1 MASVSSQRITDL
13 RGLTDRLNLHV
24 PPSYFVSS
32 RSHEPYDDAIE
43 PLLRIS
49 DAEPLNLYVGVPLCA
64 EHCSFCMYFYGLADA
79 EGAKAEACLCGLEG
93 FLRQIAARDQ
103 RHLVSGSYIG
113 GGTPTIL
120 SASQISRL
128 LAATRRAFT
137 FEPTAQRTFEMS
149 PRSASREKIDAI
161 VAGGCNRVSFGVQSF
176 DRAIVEHVGRTW
188 ADAPAVR
195 ALIGSCRSAGLE
207 EINVDLMTGLTGE
220 QDRTLADA
228 VEALIEEA
236 DLTIS
241 IYRYRPGRKAEL
253 TARNGM
259 SDYVSRC
266 ADRVSAA
273 VEVASRKG
281 WRSCGRPDGEHV
293 RLMPSHQ
300 ARWPDRNL
308 YETRYRPDLRNSLIG
323 VGVAARSF
331 LRDER
336 MVHCEHRNSAGYDL
350 CGRLV
355 EVEYCD
361 QIARVAAALV
371 NGFFRDQSVDTAL
384 VEAQCGLAPEDAF
397 PDEFSYLL
405 DAGIIGGTGRTY
417 AIEPLHR
424 PDWAYLDKLLYP
436 PDWLRQRAET
446 VRLR

>member
-1 MASVSSQRITDL
+1 MASVSSQRIADL
-13 RGLTDRLNLHV
+13 RDLTDRLNLHV

-32 RSHEPYDDAIE
+32 RTHELYDDAVG
-43 PLLRIS
+43 PLLEIS
-49 DAEPLNLYVGVPLCA
+49 SAEPLNLYIGVPLCA
-64 EHCSFCMYFYGLADA
+64 EHCSFCMYFYGLADD
-79 EGAKAEACLCGLEG
+79 EGAKAEACVRGLEG
-93 FLRQIAARDQ
+93 FLHQIAARGPG
-103 RHLVSGSYIG
+103 RPVSGSYIG

-120 SASQISRL
+120 SASQIARL
-128 LAATRRAFT
+128 LAATRRAFA
-137 FEPTAQRTFEMS
+137 FEPAAQRTFEMS
-149 PRSASREKIDAI
+149 PRSASREKIEAI
-161 VAGGCNRVSFGVQSF
+161 VAGGYNRVSFGVQSF
-176 DRAIVEHVGRTW
+176 DRAIVEQVGRTW
-188 ADAPAVR
+188 ADAPAVLD
-195 ALIGSCRSAGLE
+195 LIGSCRSAGLE

-228 VEALIEEA
+228 VEALTDET

-253 TARNGM
+253 AARNGM

-273 VEVASRKG
+273 VAVAARNG
-281 WRSCGRPDGEHV
+281 WRSSGRPDGEHV
-293 RLMPSHQ
+293 RLMRGPE

-350 CGRLV
+350 CGRQV

-361 QIARVAAALV
+361 QVARVAAALV
-371 NGFFRDQSVDTAL
+371 NGFFRDRCVDAAL

-397 PDEFSYLL
+397 GDELDYLL
-405 DAGIIGGTGRTY
+405 DAGIIGGTGRIY
-417 AIEPLHR
+417 AIKPEHR
-424 PDWAYLDKLLYP
+424 LDWAYLDKLLYP
-436 PDWLRQRAET
+436 PDWLRRRAEA